1 MKKIILSLFLVS
13 VAAFAAVNT
22 KVCAGCHGQN
32 FEKSA
37 MGKSKIVKDM
47 TRQEVSN
54 ALIGYKKGT
63 YGGAMKVI
71 MKNQISKYSDE
82 DLKSTGIGK
91 LAEKINIIT
100 VEKSSK
106 SSKKASNIVYSLN
119 NYFAYKEGNN
129 CWVVD
134 YGNKKS
140 NSVDCKILNAWLG
153 LNKKNLLP
161 PVMSD
166 EPSALFSALF
176 K

>member
-54 ALIGYKKGT
+54 ALIGYKNGT
-63 YGGAMKVI
+63 YGGAMKMV
-71 MKNQISKYSDE
+71 MKNQVSKYSDE

-91 LAEKINIIT
+91 VTEKSNVIT
-100 VEKSSK
+100 VAKSPK
-106 SSKKASNIVYSLN
+106 SSNIVYSLSN
-119 NYFAYKEGNN
+119 SFAYKEGDK

-134 YGNKKS
+134 YKNKKS
-140 NSVDCKILNAWLG
+140 NLVDCKVLKSRLD
-153 LNKKNLLP
+153 LKEKNLLP

-166 EPSALFSALF
+166 EPSPLFSGLF